1 MCSGTTVPL
10 CAQITNTAAS
20 AIPFGSV
27 FLNVCMLQL
36 QCVLLITPWLFYSDI
51 SMPWVCPASDP
62 YLELTG
68 AAVLYEW
75 RERSQLQLGVRLQH
89 VADQVGHLGDVVSET
104 LAHADPDRVAG
115 HFLHLVAERL
125 HNAEGSDE
133 PGQHEQSCPAERH
146 HRPGQ
151 GSPGAERVP
160 LLAQFI
166 FYQKTGSDGPGRR
179 NACL

>member
-1 MCSGTTVPL
+1 MLWNHCSSL
-10 CAQITNTAAS
+10 RTNIAVS

-27 FLNVCMLQL
+27 FLNNCTLQL
-36 QCVLLITPWLFYSDI
+36 QCVLFITPYRFYSDI
-51 SMPWVCPASDP
+51 SMPRVCPASAQ

-68 AAVLYEW
+68 AAVLYER

-125 HNAEGSDE
+125 HDAEGSDE
-133 PGQHEQSCPAERH
+133 PSQHEQSCPAERH
-146 HRPGQ
+146 HHPGH

-160 LLAQFI
+160 LPAQFI
-166 FYQKTGSDGPGRR
+166 FT
-179 NACL
+179 